1 VFDEHQHFSIINQQ
15 NGLVIEKGYLSKRVG
30 YMNIRL
36 SFSAYLPAQIAAMV
50 DEIGVKKATM
60 PILPLVMLGMLA
72 GSFIGLGAMLYV
84 LIKSDNTLSFASIQL
99 LGGLAFCL
107 GLILVVVAGAELF
120 TGNNLIV
127 MAWADNKISL
137 YGLLRNWTVVC
148 IANLFG
154 AAGMATLVFL
164 SGHVLMNDGAIA
176 EQYLNIAATKSDL
189 TNTEALFR
197 GILCNILVCMA
208 VWMAIAG
215 KTVTDKVVAIIFPI
229 TAFVAAGFEHSVA
242 NMYFYPMALLI
253 QQFSILD
260 IPGSLITFMD
270 FFRNIFF
277 VIIGNIIGGSIFVG
291 LVYHIIYQR
300 KY

>member
-1 VFDEHQHFSIINQQ
+1 MNVKFSFD
-15 NGLVIEKGYLSKRVG
+15 
-30 YMNIRL
+30 
-36 SFSAYLPAQIAAMV
+36 AYSPAQIAVMV
-50 DEIGVKKATM
+50 DEMGIKKATM
-60 PILPLVMLGMLA
+60 PILPLVMLGLLA
-72 GSFIGLGAMLYV
+72 GAFIGLGAMLYV
-84 LIKSDNTLSFASIQL
+84 LIRSDITLSFASIQL

-120 TGNNLIV
+120 TGNNLMI
-127 MAWADNKISL
+127 MAWADKKISL
-137 YGLLRNWTVVC
+137 HGVLRNWTIVC
-148 IANLFG
+148 IANFFG
-154 AAGMATLVFL
+154 AAGIATLIFL
-164 SGHVLMNDGAIA
+164 SGHVLMNEGAIA
-176 EQYLNIAATKSDL
+176 EQYLIIAAAKSDL
-189 TNTEALFR
+189 TNSEALFR
-197 GILCNILVCMA
+197 GILCNVLVCMA

-253 QQFSILD
+253 QHFSILD
-260 IPGSLITFMD
+260 IPGSLITFLD